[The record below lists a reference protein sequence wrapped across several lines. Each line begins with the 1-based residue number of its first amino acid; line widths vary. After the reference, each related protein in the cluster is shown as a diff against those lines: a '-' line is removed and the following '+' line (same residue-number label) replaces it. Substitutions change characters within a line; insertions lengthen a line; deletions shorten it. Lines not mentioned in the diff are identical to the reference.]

1 MRELISEKQDK
12 GVNMQTD
19 IETTK
24 PTAQVVYP
32 FKRNIL
38 SLFAAVL
45 ILLLGTFSLSTIW
58 WEQNNF
64 NESLTRQRISAG
76 LNYQSAV
83 EQEAGMLSAT
93 LDSIKLNGAIK
104 QAFATGNRDTL
115 LNATQPL
122 FDILKRDHHITH
134 FYFITPDRI
143 NLLRVHQP
151 ARHGDLINRH
161 TLMSAQSRRALAYG
175 VEIGP
180 IGTLTLRAVAPW
192 FDGDH
197 LLGYVELGKEIE
209 NVARDIKPALHA
221 DVTVLLDKPR
231 LNRHD
236 WEEGM
241 RMLGRQPDWEE
252 FPQSVLIA
260 STMSRIPDVAKNY
273 LKDSRKNASGLTQQ
287 IADSDNGA
295 RLGMTTSPILDASSK
310 QVGVLLVIED
320 VTLSS
325 QAMHLHLLYLVAAC
339 LLLGALLFE
348 FFRRTLGRVEIS
360 LHEAESARQNAL
372 QYEHTMHHL
381 SAVVNCMGDGL
392 LVIDGD
398 GIITHANRSFTDMFN
413 FDESIVG
420 RSCRELPAEDL
431 TGLVERTLHHAESF
445 PVSSQISLP
454 GHRTAN
460 AIAALL
466 DSRATDHHDGAVFT
480 FRDITRELEISRMK
494 TDFIANVSHELR
506 TPLTSVLGFA
516 KLIRKQFSQNIL
528 PALNEPTEKTSKS
541 ATRIVE
547 NLEIIILEGERLTN
561 LINDVLD
568 LTKIEAGK
576 VEWRDE
582 PVVAADLIQRAIA
595 VSSSLF
601 EQKSLHLVTEIQ
613 DNLPVLRG
621 DPDRLMQVIINLL
634 SNAAKFTRNGE
645 VVCGARRTD
654 QGVAIYVRDNGI
666 GISPADQLQL
676 FERFRQVGDTLTD
689 KPKGTGL
696 GLAICKQI
704 IKHHSGTISVES
716 TPGSGSTFTM
726 LLPLPQVSLPQES
739 EVVRLRDYILPAD
752 INATAGYTV
761 LVVDD
766 EANIRDLLRQ
776 ELEAAGYC
784 VREAVDGFDAI
795 SQARTN
801 PPDLIVMD
809 VMMPGISGFDAVSVL
824 RGAPETSSIPLIIL
838 SIIDDKQR
846 GKQLGVDGY
855 LTKPVHIEEL
865 IGSIDNLLKQRETH
879 KKLIVVDSDEAAI
892 TTLRDVLLARG
903 YAIDNTSAKI
913 TSLQQ
918 AQQDGPH
925 TVIVTGQR
933 NLSGHVV
940 SSLQMTRNQERV
952 LLLITSADQP

>member
-1 MRELISEKQDK
+1 
-12 GVNMQTD
+12 MQTD
-19 IETTK
+19 TVTK
-24 PTAQVVYP
+24 QANTQAIYP

-45 ILLLGTFSLSTIW
+45 VLLLGTFSLSAIW
-58 WEQNNF
+58 WEKNNF
-64 NESLTRQRISAG
+64 NDSLARQQISAG

-83 EQEAGMLSAT
+83 EQEADMLSAT
-93 LDSIKLNGAIK
+93 LDTIKLNETIK

-115 LNATQPL
+115 LHATQPL
-122 FDILKRDHHITH
+122 FEILKRDHNITH
-134 FYFITPDRI
+134 FYFITPERI

-151 ARHGDLINRH
+151 ARYGDLINRH
-161 TLMSAQSRRALAYG
+161 TLRSAQSQHALAYG

-180 IGTLTLRAVAPW
+180 IGTLTLRAVTPW
-192 FDGDH
+192 FDGGH

-221 DVTVLLDKPR
+221 DVTVLLDKSR

-241 RMLGRQPDWEE
+241 RMLGRQPDWEQ
-252 FPQSVLIA
+252 FPDSVLIT
-260 STMSRIPDVAKNY
+260 STMSHIPDVAKNY
-273 LKDSRKNASGLTQQ
+273 IKGWRGNSTGQSQQ
-287 IADSDNGA
+287 IADGTNGT
-295 RLGMTTSPILDASSK
+295 RLGMTSSPILDAASN

-320 VTLSS
+320 VTLTS
-325 QAMHLHLLYLVAAC
+325 QTMHRHLLYLVAAC
-339 LLLGALLFE
+339 LLLGAALFE
-348 FFRRTLGRVEIS
+348 VFRRILGRVEIS
-360 LHEAESARQNAL
+360 LHEAETTRQNAQ

-392 LVIDGD
+392 LVIDGE
-398 GIITHANRSFTDMFN
+398 GIITHANRSFTDLFN

-420 RSCRELPAEDL
+420 LSCRDLPAEDL
-431 TGLVERTLHHAESF
+431 AALVERTLHHAEHF

-466 DSRATDHHDGAVFT
+466 DSRGAGSHEGGAVFT

-516 KLIRKQFSQNIL
+516 KLIRKQFSQHIL
-528 PALNEPTEKTSKS
+528 PALNEPTEKTAKA
-541 ATRIVE
+541 ATRIAE

-595 VSSSLF
+595 ASSSLF
-601 EQKSLHLVTEIQ
+601 EQKALPLLTEIP
-613 DNLPVLRG
+613 DDLPVLRG

-634 SNAAKFTRNGE
+634 SNAAKFTLHGS
-645 VVCGARRTD
+645 VVCGAKRIE

-704 IKHHSGTISVES
+704 VKHHGGTIKVES
-716 TPGSGSTFTM
+716 TPGTGSTFTM
-726 LLPLPQVSLPQES
+726 LLPLPDTALIHES
-739 EVVRLRDYILPAD
+739 EVVRLRDYILPGD
-752 INATAGYTV
+752 INTTSGYTV

-766 EANIRDLLRQ
+766 EANIRELLRQ
-776 ELEAAGYC
+776 ELEAAGYS

-903 YAIDNTSAKI
+903 YAIDHTSAKI

-918 AQQDGPH
+918 AREDGPH

-933 NLSGHVV
+933 SLSGHVI

-952 LLLITSADQP
+952 LLLITTSEQA